1 MNSKRS
7 TFIQKYSSS
16 FFQRRLDY
24 ILISKTLQE
33 FVTMTEIL
41 TPISTDHS
49 PVLFSFSKKV
59 LLEVKDFGNLIVPQL
74 KTKFHFVILVA
85 SRLVNI
91 IGCMNFLSSFLD
103 VITMSMPIV
112 SFLLQLDSEII
123 CLQSAFLWPM
133 NMI

>member
-7 TFIQKYSSS
+7 TFMQKYSSS

-24 ILISKTLQE
+24 INFENSSRICYYDRN
-33 FVTMTEIL
+33 
-41 TPISTDHS
+41 TDS
-49 PVLFSFSKKV
+49 YFNRSFSCTLLSFKKV

>member
-33 FVTMTEIL
+33 FVTMPEIL

-49 PVLFSFSKKV
+49 PVLFSLSKKV

>member
-49 PVLFSFSKKV
+49 PVLFSLSKKV

>member
-103 VITMSMPIV
+103 VITMSMSIV

>member
-16 FFQRRLDY
+16 FFQRRLGY

>member
-1 MNSKRS
+1 
-7 TFIQKYSSS
+7 
-16 FFQRRLDY
+16 
-24 ILISKTLQE
+24 
-33 FVTMTEIL
+33 MTEIL

-103 VITMSMPIV
+103 VITMSMPMAYEYDLSGLKSRINRHLLSLG
-112 SFLLQLDSEII
+112 SF
-123 CLQSAFLWPM
+123 
-133 NMI
+133 

>member
-16 FFQRRLDY
+16 FFQRRLDQ

>member
-103 VITMSMPIV
+103 VITMSMPMAYEYDLSGLKSRINRHLLSLG
-112 SFLLQLDSEII
+112 SF
-123 CLQSAFLWPM
+123 
-133 NMI
+133 